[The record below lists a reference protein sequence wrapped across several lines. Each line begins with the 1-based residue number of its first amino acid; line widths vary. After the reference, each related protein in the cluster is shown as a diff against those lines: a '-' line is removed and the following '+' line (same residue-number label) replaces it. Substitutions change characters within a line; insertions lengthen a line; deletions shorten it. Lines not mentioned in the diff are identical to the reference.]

1 MERVKINLPETLL
14 HKLRLRVRITD
25 INYGNHTGND
35 RIVAMIHDVRAEW
48 LRTNGYTEL
57 DINGTGLIMA
67 DLAMQF
73 TGESFFG
80 DELEVQLYVD
90 KNSISKVA
98 FNLYYLVTKVT
109 SEGTFEISK
118 AKTGMVSFNYQILKP
133 APFPPSLTQ
142 MLNLLPPR

>member
-109 SEGTFEISK
+109 SDGTFEIAK
-118 AKTGMVSFNYQILKP
+118 AKTGLVSFNYQIRKP
-133 APFPPSLTQ
+133 APFPPALTQ